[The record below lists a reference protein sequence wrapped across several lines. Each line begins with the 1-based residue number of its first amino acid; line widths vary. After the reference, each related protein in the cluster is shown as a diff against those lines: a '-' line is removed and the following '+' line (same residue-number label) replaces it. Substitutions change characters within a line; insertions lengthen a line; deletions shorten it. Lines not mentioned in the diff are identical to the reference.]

1 MALIKTALAGQGGRL
16 FTQLR
21 DKQSLA
27 YAITAFRSP
36 GAWTQAS
43 LARYIACDPSK
54 TAVATEA
61 IFEELDKM
69 REKGLNKKEL
79 EGAKSYLLGNLQIG
93 LQTNGSQAMQM
104 ALDELYGLGYNNL
117 PKFIRDIKA
126 VTLDEIKD
134 AAQKILIPGK
144 YVLVT
149 VGPGQQ

>member
-36 GAWTQAS
+36 GLDTGVFGA
-43 LARYIACDPSK
+43 YIACDPSK

-79 EGAKSYLLGNLQIG
+79 EEQKANLLGNLQIG
-93 LQTNGSQAMQM
+93 LQTNGKSGHA
-104 ALDELYGLGYNNL
+104 DGLGRAL
-117 PKFIRDIKA
+117 RSG
-126 VTLDEIKD
+126 L
-134 AAQKILIPGK
+134 
-144 YVLVT
+144 
-149 VGPGQQ
+149 QQPPQIYPRHKGGYLG

>member
-36 GAWTQAS
+36 GLDTGVFGAY
-43 LARYIACDPSK
+43 LACDPSK

-61 IFEELDKM
+61 IFKELDKI
-69 REKGLNKKEL
+69 REKGLTEKKL

-117 PKFIRDIKA
+117 RTYIREIQA
-126 VTLDEIKD
+126 VTPDDIQRAAREI
-134 AAQKILIPGK
+134 ILPGK

-149 VGPGQQ
+149 VGLGQQ